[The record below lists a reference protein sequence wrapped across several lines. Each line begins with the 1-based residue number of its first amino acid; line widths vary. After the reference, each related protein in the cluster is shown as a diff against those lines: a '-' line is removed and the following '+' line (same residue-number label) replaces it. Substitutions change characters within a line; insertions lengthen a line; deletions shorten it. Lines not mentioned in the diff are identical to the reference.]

1 MAIPP
6 SIGSTKYEYLKARIS
21 LVRIVDQGYIG
32 NHRLGTVLDATS
44 GQAVGPLVADLAGGP
59 NGRIWTVQRNTG
71 LLLSMD
77 GDHMSLIGRSK
88 ELDRILSVIR
98 GPNESALRVV
108 GQRGVGKSSLLSE
121 IPRLSDYRTVFLR
134 ASASESDWPLSG
146 LTALLDG
153 IDDPVLNRFADE
165 LLRDS
170 TGALDV
176 PTVST
181 MLLNALHQRSSS
193 RTVIVVDDA
202 DQLDPS
208 SQAVI
213 GFLARRLSRTD
224 MALFISV
231 REETPDSTFAS
242 LPTLQLRPLSY
253 NDTVRMLESIPARQA
268 AAAAVHVVAAATRG
282 NPLAAVELYTCLL
295 DRQAEG
301 KYALPVPLPCKGSFE
316 SEFAATV
323 GGLSQDAR
331 HVLDLLSLSCR
342 SDIATLEKVYSQ
354 LWPGIDELLATGMVS
369 RTGAHL
375 RIQDQLLRGYVFAAM
390 TPAVRTANHRAM
402 AEAADPTDPYARRW
416 HLSFTALER
425 QTPFGLLGFAVDLIR
440 SGEIAFAVEYIERA
454 LTINPWETET
464 AARLTAVAELLFN
477 RAEFVYAKR
486 YLTWAQRV
494 TGNPALI
501 LRLTGLAFE
510 IQFIQ
515 GAAVRSSMVLRLVRE
530 FGQHDPV
537 FASNLLAMGSLYYAE
552 RWELEDAVS
561 LLQYIEK
568 FRDSASADCL
578 AVVGRAK
585 QLIEVIGGS
594 TDHIGRKHG
603 AGRRGMV
610 PALLVQGRS
619 LSYAEHHELAQEA
632 FTMVRNSVEAGTINW
647 RETANFLAVDNEIRA
662 GNVRTAIKL
671 IEDLELSEPETK
683 YHRGMR
689 HIFRVWRAH
698 ALGDEALARVYVTEA
713 QHSFGAES
721 HPAMTAQLAACQGHF
736 ALMRGNLAE
745 SLAQLSRAAEIG
757 MAFRNPALLRCEAD
771 LVEVLVR
778 LGRHREATEVLFRLE
793 SRSVGLRSPWLMS
806 AIARS
811 RAMLAD
817 GEQSLQLFSQALEG
831 RIAHESVLERART
844 TLCYAERLGA
854 FGRLREARDG
864 LLRAKVLF
872 DEAGA
877 DAWTQHVDSLLL
889 DERVEPVRVPGNPAM
904 LMLADHERA
913 LAKMVAR
920 GMRNKEIA
928 ATLYV
933 SVRTVEVRLTA
944 IYRKLGVESRAQLTA
959 LAAGKDAPSREPYVL
974 PVL

>member
-1 MAIPP
+1 
-6 SIGSTKYEYLKARIS
+6 
-21 LVRIVDQGYIG
+21 
-32 NHRLGTVLDATS
+32 
-44 GQAVGPLVADLAGGP
+44 
-59 NGRIWTVQRNTG
+59 
-71 LLLSMD
+71 
-77 GDHMSLIGRSK
+77 MSLIGRSK
-88 ELDRILSVIR
+88 ELERILSVIR
-98 GPNESALRVV
+98 GPKDSALTVV
-108 GQRGVGKSSLLSE
+108 GRRGEGKSALLSE
-121 IPRLSDYRTVFLR
+121 IPRLSDYRTVFMR

-146 LTALLDG
+146 LTALLNG

-165 LLRDS
+165 LLHDS
-170 TGALDV
+170 TGAMNV

-181 MLLNALHQRSSS
+181 MLLNGLHQRSSS
-193 RTVIVVDDA
+193 RTVIVIDDA

-213 GFLARRLSRTD
+213 GFLARRLSGTD

-231 REETPDSTFAS
+231 REESAESPFAS
-242 LPTLQLRPLSY
+242 LPVLRLKTLNY
-253 NDTVRMLESIPARQA
+253 NDTVRMLESIPARQTVT
-268 AAAAVHVVAAATRG
+268 AAVHAVAAATQG

-295 DRQAEG
+295 ERQAEG

-323 GGLSQDAR
+323 GGLTVAAR

-354 LWPGIDELLATGMVS
+354 LWPGIDELLATGLAS
-369 RTGAHL
+369 RTGPHL

-402 AEAADPTDPYARRW
+402 ADAADPTDPYARRW

-425 QTPFGLLGFAVDLIR
+425 QTPFGLLRFAVDLIR
-440 SGEIAFAVEYIERA
+440 SGEVAFAVEYIERA
-454 LTINPWETET
+454 LTINPWEAET
-464 AARLTAVAELLFN
+464 AARLTTVAELLFN

-486 YLTWAQRV
+486 YLAWAQRV
-494 TGNPALI
+494 TRNPALV

-515 GAAVRSSMVLRLVRE
+515 GAAVRSSMVLRLAKE
-530 FGQHDPV
+530 FGKHNPAYA
-537 FASNLLAMGSLYYAE
+537 ASLLTAGSLYYAE
-552 RWELEDAVS
+552 RWELEDATG
-561 LLQYIEK
+561 LLRYAEEFQD
-568 FRDSASADCL
+568 FASADCL
-578 AVVGRAK
+578 AVAGHVRL
-585 QLIEVIGGS
+585 LIEAIGGN
-594 TDHIGRKHG
+594 TEHVGRKHESG
-603 AGRRGMV
+603 GSETVAT
-610 PALLVQGRS
+610 LLVQGRA
-619 LSYAEHHELAQEA
+619 LSYAEHHVAAQEA
-632 FTMVRNSVEAGTINW
+632 FARVRNSLEPSNINW
-647 RETANFLAVDNEIRA
+647 RETADFLAVDNEIRA
-662 GNVRTAIKL
+662 GNVRTAVRL

-698 ALGDEALARVYVTEA
+698 ALGDEELARVYVAEA
-713 QHSFGAES
+713 QRFSGAES
-721 HPAMTAQLAACQGHF
+721 HPAITAQLAACQGHF
-736 ALMRGNLAE
+736 ALMRGDLAE
-745 SLAQLSRAAEIG
+745 SFAQLSRAAEIG
-757 MAFRNPALLRCEAD
+757 MAFGNPTLLRCEAD

-778 LGRHREATEVLFRLE
+778 LGRHREATQALFHLE
-793 SRSVGLRSPWLMS
+793 SRSVGLRSPWLMM
-806 AIARS
+806 AVARS

-817 GEQSLQLFSQALEG
+817 GEQSLHLFSQALEG
-831 RIAHESVLERART
+831 RNAHDSVLERART
-844 TLCYAERLGA
+844 LLCYAERLSA
-854 FGRLREARDG
+854 FGRLRYARDG
-864 LLRAKVLF
+864 MLRAKVMF

-889 DERVEPVRVPGNPAM
+889 DERVEPARAADNPAM

-928 ATLYV
+928 ASLYV

-959 LAAGKDAPSREPYVL
+959 LAAGKDAAAREPYVL

>member
-1 MAIPP
+1 
-6 SIGSTKYEYLKARIS
+6 
-21 LVRIVDQGYIG
+21 
-32 NHRLGTVLDATS
+32 
-44 GQAVGPLVADLAGGP
+44 
-59 NGRIWTVQRNTG
+59 
-71 LLLSMD
+71 
-77 GDHMSLIGRSK
+77 MSLIGRSK

-98 GPNESALRVV
+98 GPQDSALTVV
-108 GQRGVGKSSLLSE
+108 GRRGVGKSALLSE

-146 LTALLDG
+146 LTALLTG
-153 IDDPVLNRFADE
+153 IDDPVLNRFTDE

-170 TGALDV
+170 TGAMDV

-181 MLLNALHQRSSS
+181 MLLNGMHQRSSS
-193 RTVIVVDDA
+193 RTVIVIDDA

-213 GFLARRLSRTD
+213 GFLARRLSGTD

-231 REETPDSTFAS
+231 REEAGDSPFAS
-242 LPTLQLRPLSY
+242 LPSLQLRAMNY
-253 NDTVRMLESIPARQA
+253 NDTVRMLESIPARQTA
-268 AAAAVHVVAAATRG
+268 TAAVHAVAAATQG

-295 DRQAEG
+295 ERQAEG

-323 GGLSQDAR
+323 GGLTPFAR

-342 SDIATLEKVYSQ
+342 SDIATLEKVYSDV
-354 LWPGIDELLATGMVS
+354 WPGIDELLACGMAS
-369 RTGAHL
+369 RSGPHL

-390 TPAVRTANHRAM
+390 TPTVRTANHRAM
-402 AEAADPTDPYARRW
+402 AEAAAETDPYARRW

-425 QTPFGLLGFAVDLIR
+425 QTPFGLLRFAVDLVR
-440 SGEIAFAVEYIERA
+440 SGEVAFAVEYIERA
-454 LTINPWETET
+454 LTINPWEAET
-464 AARLTAVAELLFN
+464 AARLTTVAELLFN
-477 RAEFVYAKR
+477 RGEFVYARR
-486 YLTWAQRV
+486 YLEWAQRV
-494 TGNPALI
+494 TRNPALI

-515 GAAVRSSMVLRLVRE
+515 GAAVRSSMVLRLVKE
-530 FGQHDPV
+530 FGQHDPA
-537 FASNLLAMGSLYYAE
+537 FAANLLAVGSLYYAE
-552 RWELEDAVS
+552 RWELEDAMG
-561 LLQYIEK
+561 LLRYAEQFK
-568 FRDSASADCL
+568 DSASADCL
-578 AVVGRAK
+578 AVAGRARL
-585 QLIEVIGGS
+585 LIEAIGGN
-594 TDHIGRKHG
+594 TEHVNRKYDAVG
-603 AGRRGMV
+603 AARV
-610 PALLVQGRS
+610 ATLLVQGRA
-619 LSYAEHHELAQEA
+619 LSYAEHHGLAKEA
-632 FTMVRNSVEAGTINW
+632 FAMVRNSVEASNINW
-647 RETANFLAVDNEIRA
+647 RETADFLSVDNEIRA
-662 GNVRTAIKL
+662 GNVRTAVKL

-698 ALGDEALARVYVTEA
+698 ALGDEALARVYVAQA
-713 QHSFGAES
+713 QHFSSAES
-721 HPAMTAQLAACQGHF
+721 HPATTAQLAACQGHF

-745 SLAQLSRAAEIG
+745 SFAQLSRAVEIG
-757 MAFRNPALLRCEAD
+757 MSFGNPTLLRCEAD

-778 LGRHREATEVLFRLE
+778 LGRHREATQALFRLE
-793 SRSVGLRSPWLMS
+793 SRAIGLRSPWLMT
-806 AIARS
+806 AVARS

-831 RIAHESVLERART
+831 RNAHESVLERART
-844 TLCYAERLGA
+844 LLCYAERLKA
-854 FGRLREARDG
+854 FGRLRDARDG
-864 LLRAKVLF
+864 LLRAKVMF

-889 DERVEPVRVPGNPAM
+889 DERVEPSRAAGNPAM
-904 LMLADHERA
+904 LMLADHEKA
-913 LAKMVAR
+913 LAQMVAR

-933 SVRTVEVRLTA
+933 SVRTVEVRLTS

-959 LAAGKDAPSREPYVL
+959 LAAGKEAAAREPYVL